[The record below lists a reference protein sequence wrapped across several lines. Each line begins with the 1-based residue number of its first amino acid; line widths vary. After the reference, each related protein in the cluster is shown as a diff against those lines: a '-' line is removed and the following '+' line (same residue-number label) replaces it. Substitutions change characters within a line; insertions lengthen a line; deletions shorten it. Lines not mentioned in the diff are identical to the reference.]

1 MSGTPPA
8 SKHLGGILQLVE
20 DGQDAAFILFFNIW
34 PTDIFRTDASFS
46 HTVVQLEGQCL
57 SIQYVVYLH
66 SVLDGRH
73 ADQPKIPLQKAMDSL
88 WIVAA
93 CPQAFLL
100 SYIILK

>member
-34 PTDIFRTDASFS
+34 PADIFRTDASFS
-46 HTVVQLEGQCL
+46 HTVL
-57 SIQYVVYLH
+57 SFNLRGNVLAYVVYLH

-73 ADQPKIPLQKAMDSL
+73 ADQPK
-88 WIVAA
+88 
-93 CPQAFLL
+93 
-100 SYIILK
+100 